1 MVCKY
6 DNKKRADYLE
16 ELLVSGVSIGS
27 FISKNMSSDEWYEAM
42 LILSRRARE
51 KKRLL
56 SITDG
61 IVRSIEPSL
70 KKENDSNIIIGVGD
84 AGLKVLNVLRTKG
97 ICEDKLLAINADP
110 DFPKRCSI
118 SNKISISGGKVKFIS
133 YREDGALIPLSWDG
147 VHHGGTSFYRLL
159 ALGYGKVIA
168 TKLNGIKE
176 AIIAFGLGGATGT
189 GVAPI
194 IAGIAR
200 SLGIKTMVFT
210 HTPFSFEQIW
220 GERMR
225 VAEEGRDFLQEIV
238 GTLNV
243 FAADDVKKDKSTT
256 FRQAFKLLD
265 ELLAEKILERK
276 RNHLSQRVTS

>member
-6 DNKKRADYLE
+6 DKKRADYLE
-16 ELLVSGVSIGS
+16 ELFVSGVSIGS
-27 FISKNMSSDEWYEAM
+27 FIIKNISSDEWYEAM

-51 KKRLL
+51 RLL

-61 IVRSIEPSL
+61 IVRSMESSL

-97 ICEDKLLAINADP
+97 ICEDKLLAISP
-110 DFPKRCSI
+110 YFSKRCSI
-118 SNKISISGGKVKFIS
+118 SNKISISGGKMRFIS
-133 YREDGALIPLSWDG
+133 HREDGALIPLSWDG
-147 VHHGGTSFYRLL
+147 VHHGGSSFYRLL
-159 ALGYGKVIA
+159 ALGYGEVIA
-168 TKLNGIKE
+168 IKLNGIKE

-200 SLGIKTMVFT
+200 SLGIKTIVFT
-210 HTPFSFEQIW
+210 HTPFSFEHI
-220 GERMR
+220 GSRGRMR

-243 FAADDVKKDKSTT
+243 FAADDVIKDKSIP

-276 RNHLSQRVTS
+276 RNHLSERVTS

>member
-1 MVCKY
+1 
-6 DNKKRADYLE
+6 
-16 ELLVSGVSIGS
+16 
-27 FISKNMSSDEWYEAM
+27 MSNDEWYEAM

-51 KKRLL
+51 RKRLL

-97 ICEDKLLAINADP
+97 ICEDKLLAINP
-110 DFPKRCSI
+110 CFSKRCSI
-118 SNKISISGGKVKFIS
+118 SNKISISGGEMRFLS
-133 YREDGALIPLSWDG
+133 HREDGALIPLSWDG

-194 IAGIAR
+194 IAGITR
-200 SLGIKTMVFT
+200 SLGIKTIVFT
-210 HTPFSFEQIW
+210 HTPFSFELMGSI
-220 GERMR
+220 GRMR
-225 VAEEGRDFLQEIV
+225 IAEEGRDFLQEIV

-243 FAADDVKKDKSTT
+243 FAADDVKKDKSTP
-256 FRQAFKLLD
+256 FRQAFELLD